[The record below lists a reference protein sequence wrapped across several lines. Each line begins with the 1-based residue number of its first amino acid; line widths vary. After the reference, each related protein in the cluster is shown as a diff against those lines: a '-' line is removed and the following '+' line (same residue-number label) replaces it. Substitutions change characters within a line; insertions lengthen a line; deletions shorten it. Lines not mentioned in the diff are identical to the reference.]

1 MNSWR
6 PSAGWARAGG
16 ANSPGS
22 ALGHG
27 VGEGERGWVSEL
39 ELHVSLCL
47 PFKFLR
53 CHLLCMCFSL
63 KKQKTK
69 NKKGKR
75 RFKIAKQR
83 RIQWHKWRRSLL
95 DRNKVA
101 EFMANWVGGREGV
114 MEALL

>member
-75 RFKIAKQR
+75 RFKLQ
-83 RIQWHKWRRSLL
+83 
-95 DRNKVA
+95 NKG
-101 EFMANWVGGREGV
+101 EYRGTSGGVVYSIETR
-114 MEALL
+114 